1 MPNRIRPLSLLLA
14 LPLAL
19 SLSACGNSKVRVVKP
34 PIEKLTCAG
43 EPLVPPGEITDAMVA
58 DYMIAQRAAW
68 FDCHTKVE
76 WLRDFFAKL
85 PS

>member
-1 MPNRIRPLSLLLA
+1 MPNKIRPRSLLLA

-19 SLSACGNSKVRVVKP
+19 SLNACGSSRPQVVKP
-34 PIEKLTCAG
+34 PIEKLECAG
-43 EPLVPPGEITDAMVA
+43 EPLVPPGAITDSMVA

-76 WLRDFFAKL
+76 WLREFFAKL
-85 PS
+85 P

>member
-1 MPNRIRPLSLLLA
+1 M
-14 LPLAL
+14 
-19 SLSACGNSKVRVVKP
+19 VKP
-34 PIEKLTCAG
+34 PIEKLDCTG
-43 EPLVPPGEITDAMVA
+43 EPLVPPGAITDAMVA

-85 PS
+85 PT